1 MAYENILGI
10 DQMEDLIHTK
20 QFAARPVE
28 LVTLSACR
36 TAEGDDRT
44 PLGIAGVAL
53 KSGARSVLGSLWPV
67 SDSATQELFTSFYS
81 HLHDE
86 SLSKAQALQ
95 QAQAALIRNPEHH
108 HPFFWAAF
116 IIVGNWL

>member
-67 SDSATQELFTSFYS
+67 SDSATQELFTGFYS
-81 HLHDE
+81 HLRDE
-86 SLSKAQALQ
+86 SLGKAQALQ
-95 QAQAALIRNPEHH
+95 QAQAALIQDKEHG